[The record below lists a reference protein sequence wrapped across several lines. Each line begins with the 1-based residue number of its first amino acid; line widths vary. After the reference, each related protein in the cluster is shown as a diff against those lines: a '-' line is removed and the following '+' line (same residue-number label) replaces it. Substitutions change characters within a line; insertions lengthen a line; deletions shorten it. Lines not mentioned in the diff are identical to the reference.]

1 MAAIVIPRP
10 RVVLLLDHCCS
21 SDHFWGLRCIRG
33 PSQVD
38 IIPQAGHYPFLDQ
51 PLLFLEK
58 VLSQT
63 LKAFPSWQPPQQQH
77 AEKEVPTAH
86 PRV

>member
-1 MAAIVIPRP
+1 M
-10 RVVLLLDHCCS
+10 VVPLLDHCS
-21 SDHFWGLRCIRG
+21 VLRQFRGLRCIHG

-63 LKAFPSWQPPQQQH
+63 LKAFPSCQPPQQQH
-77 AEKEVPTAH
+77 AEKEVPAAQ